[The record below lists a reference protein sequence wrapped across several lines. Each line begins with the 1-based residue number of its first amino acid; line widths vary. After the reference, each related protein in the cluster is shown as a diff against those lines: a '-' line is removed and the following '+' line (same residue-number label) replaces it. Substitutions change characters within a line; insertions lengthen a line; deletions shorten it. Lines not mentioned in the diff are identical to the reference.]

1 MSRVI
6 TDLPNDIDP
15 VELIE
20 KKMFTCPVCGE
31 NAFDDNRFCYPD
43 NKRMDAN
50 GKEHKILKNKNK
62 YWWNRYKALKC
73 TKCGCKWDTGWYPA
87 DHDMFKIIVEGD
99 ITMVQDAVNKM
110 LKNLGL
116 NLKISTLS
124 YEDLVE
130 LEDRFGPYVRFV
142 VEDMLSGK
150 DERFETATYTTTAKL

>member
-1 MSRVI
+1 MSRTI

-20 KKMFTCPVCGE
+20 KKMFTCPICGK
-31 NAFDDNRFCYPD
+31 NTFKDNQFCYPD

-50 GKEHKILKNKNK
+50 GKKHEILKNKNK
-62 YWWNRYKALKC
+62 YWWHRYKELKC
-73 TKCGCKWDTGWYPA
+73 KKCGCKWDTGWYPA
-87 DHDMFKIIVEGD
+87 DHDMFKIVVEGD
-99 ITMVQDAVNKM
+99 VTMVQDAVNKM

-116 NLKISTLS
+116 NLKIPTLS

-130 LEDRFGPYVRFV
+130 LEDRFGSYVRFV

-150 DERFETATYTTTAKL
+150 NERFETATYTTTAKL